1 MSIFSRLSD
10 IINSNISSLLDKAE
24 DPAKLIRLVIQEME
38 ETLVEVRST
47 TAKIIA
53 DKKELARRNDKLA
66 RQADDWQQKAELAL
80 SKAREDLAKAAL
92 IEKSSVTEVINL
104 VTDDMHKLD
113 ESLEKLT
120 REIEQLQAKLN
131 DARSRQKTILLR
143 HSATQSRRA
152 VNAQLNN
159 GSIDQVINRF
169 EHYERKIDQMES
181 EIEADGLARTSIAA
195 EFAALDARLLLQAAL
210 AWLAGAAVIVVGLG
224 WAFRRL
230 AAANRILERRTED
243 LQRANRELM
252 LAAKTSALG
261 AVTAHLIHEI
271 KNPLAGLEVF
281 MAGQA
286 ELGVRD
292 DDGRELVAATELTRR
307 LRTMINDVVGVLR
320 DEQHGAHF
328 ELTCAEVGELALE
341 RVRASANQAGVR
353 LTADLSAE
361 KSLPGRRA
369 NLAGLVLRNLLQNA
383 VEASPPGG
391 VVRVAGGAT
400 AEGGAEFWVED
411 RGAGLAEAVRVRLFQ
426 PCASTKP
433 GGSGLGLALSQQ
445 IAQQAGGRIEL
456 VRSNAEGTCFR
467 LVLGSAD

>member
-195 EFAALDARLLLQAAL
+195 EFAALEKDGKIEQELAAL
-210 AWLAGAAVIVVGLG
+210 K
-224 WAFRRL
+224 
-230 AAANRILERRTED
+230 
-243 LQRANRELM
+243 
-252 LAAKTSALG
+252 AKL
-261 AVTAHLIHEI
+261 
-271 KNPLAGLEVF
+271 
-281 MAGQA
+281 
-286 ELGVRD
+286 D
-292 DDGRELVAATELTRR
+292 
-307 LRTMINDVVGVLR
+307 
-320 DEQHGAHF
+320 
-328 ELTCAEVGELALE
+328 
-341 RVRASANQAGVR
+341 
-353 LTADLSAE
+353 
-361 KSLPGRRA
+361 
-369 NLAGLVLRNLLQNA
+369 RN
-383 VEASPPGG
+383 
-391 VVRVAGGAT
+391 
-400 AEGGAEFWVED
+400 
-411 RGAGLAEAVRVRLFQ
+411 
-426 PCASTKP
+426 K
-433 GGSGLGLALSQQ
+433 
-445 IAQQAGGRIEL
+445 
-456 VRSNAEGTCFR
+456 
-467 LVLGSAD
+467 

>member
-10 IINSNISSLLDKAE
+10 IINSNITSLLDKAE

-104 VTDDMHKLD
+104 VTDDMHNLD

-195 EFAALDARLLLQAAL
+195 EFAALEKDGKIEQELAAL
-210 AWLAGAAVIVVGLG
+210 K
-224 WAFRRL
+224 
-230 AAANRILERRTED
+230 
-243 LQRANRELM
+243 
-252 LAAKTSALG
+252 AKL
-261 AVTAHLIHEI
+261 
-271 KNPLAGLEVF
+271 
-281 MAGQA
+281 
-286 ELGVRD
+286 D
-292 DDGRELVAATELTRR
+292 
-307 LRTMINDVVGVLR
+307 
-320 DEQHGAHF
+320 
-328 ELTCAEVGELALE
+328 
-341 RVRASANQAGVR
+341 
-353 LTADLSAE
+353 
-361 KSLPGRRA
+361 
-369 NLAGLVLRNLLQNA
+369 RN
-383 VEASPPGG
+383 
-391 VVRVAGGAT
+391 
-400 AEGGAEFWVED
+400 
-411 RGAGLAEAVRVRLFQ
+411 
-426 PCASTKP
+426 K
-433 GGSGLGLALSQQ
+433 
-445 IAQQAGGRIEL
+445 
-456 VRSNAEGTCFR
+456 
-467 LVLGSAD
+467 